1 MRRGLLNWSKE
12 ELPEAVFDAR
22 VQRLREAMH
31 ERGLDAVLVYT
42 NFPRPAGVAHLT
54 HFVPYWN
61 QCVLAVLPVG
71 LPSLI
76 VSLSKRVAGW
86 IMETSHVHE
95 VICSP
100 NIGGELC
107 RLLEGAAARRIGMVE
122 LDKTPRPI
130 ISALLEADAGYQIT
144 DATGLF
150 ASVRNPAD
158 EAEIMLSRKAAEM
171 AADALAGAVEGDGDP
186 DLAAIE
192 RDIRYA
198 GAEDVFMDIAPDLT
212 RDPNYIRADRPMRLG
227 ARYAIRLSVAYNG
240 TWIRYGRSFER
251 DGNSDAVA
259 AISDYL
265 AAAIPALG
273 DGADLKPLAAHADAL
288 SPLQWDGVI
297 IEGCTG
303 CAPLQLLPNPPAGA
317 VVSLGFTFRDER
329 GHWLVDE
336 PAVLSTGGANPAARL
351 TRS

>member
-12 ELPEAVFDAR
+12 DLPEAVFDAR
-22 VQRLREAMH
+22 VQRLREAML
-31 ERGLDAVLVYT
+31 EGGLDAVLVYT

-61 QCVLAVLPVG
+61 QCVLVVPPAGMPD
-71 LPSLI
+71 LI

-86 IMETSHVHE
+86 IIETSHVGE

-100 NIGGELC
+100 NIGAELC
-107 RLLEGAAARRIGMVE
+107 TILESMSARRIGVVE

-130 ISALLEADAGYQIT
+130 IGALMEAGAGYEIS
-144 DATGLF
+144 DASELF
-150 ASVRNPAD
+150 AGVRNPAD
-158 EAEIMLSRKAAEM
+158 EAEIRLSKKAAKM
-171 AADALAGAVEGDGDP
+171 AADALTGVVEGGGDP

-212 RDPNYIRADRPMRLG
+212 RDPNYIRADKPMQLG

-251 DGNSDAVA
+251 NGDAVA

-265 AAAIPALG
+265 DAAIPALG
-273 DGADLKPLAAHADAL
+273 DGADLQPLAAHANAL
-288 SPLQWDGVI
+288 APLQWDGVI

-303 CAPLQLLPNPPAGA
+303 CAPLRLLPNPPAGA
-317 VVSLGFTFRDER
+317 VVSLGFTFHDAE

-336 PAVLSTGGANPAARL
+336 PALLSANAVSPAARL
-351 TRS
+351 TQS